1 MTFCKKISPHG
12 GVVVSDSTRKWEY
25 DLVVAG
31 GGTAGSVCAISAA
44 REGLRV
50 AVIERNTFL
59 GGIAGGA
66 GLAEMNAAGF
76 RGEPLYG
83 GIEKELFD
91 ELIRRGAAEYHF
103 GVPMSSNPD
112 VKIDRLRYN
121 PEILK
126 IVLEEKAVA
135 EGVDIFYETNMSGA
149 EEREEACLLRADG
162 TDESHLFCSKYMV
175 DATGNGR
182 LVRKL
187 GYETAKQAPESLAVS
202 TLGFRLSGVDFSPLQ
217 KAIACGDLGPTI
229 SQGYERGIL
238 KGRILAFSPIPGTDD
253 VSVNVTRAKLDHED
267 TASLT
272 NGIIFSRRQI
282 DEVLAFIKQHVPGL
296 SRAYISSI
304 ASIMGVRD
312 SRRLV
317 GRYCLTMEDLE
328 SMRVFDDAVAI
339 GCYPMDVHGPAT
351 NSVVWKMLP
360 GVYGIPF
367 GSLLPKES
375 RRTLVAGKCI
385 SADER
390 AFAAVRVM
398 PIMMNVGE
406 SAGYAVAL
414 AHRKGISLSDI
425 DGAELHRMLREK
437 GIRFQGK

>member
-1 MTFCKKISPHG
+1 MP
-12 GVVVSDSTRKWEY
+12 DSIRKWEY

-76 RGEPLYG
+76 DGKPLYG

-126 IVLEEKAVA
+126 IVLEEKATA
-135 EGVDIFYETNMSGA
+135 EGVDIFYETSLSCA
-149 EEREEACLLRADG
+149 EELEESCLLRAG
-162 TDESHLFCSKYMV
+162 GMDEPHLFHSKYMV
-175 DATGNGR
+175 DATGNCR
-182 LVRKL
+182 LVGKL
-187 GYETAKQAPESLAVS
+187 GYETAKPAPDSLAVS
-202 TLGFRLSGVDFSPLQ
+202 TLGFRLSGVDTPLLQ
-217 KAIACGDLGPTI
+217 NAIARGALGLVI

-272 NGIIFSRRQI
+272 GGIISSRKQI
-282 DEVLAFIKQHVPGL
+282 DDVLVFIKENVPGL

-317 GRYCLTMEDLE
+317 GRYCLTIEDLE

-339 GCYPMDVHGPAT
+339 GCYPMDVHDPAT

-360 GVYGIPF
+360 GVYSIPL
-367 GSLLPKES
+367 GSLLPKGS
-375 RRTLVAGKCI
+375 RRTLVVGKCI
-385 SADER
+385 SADEK

-406 SAGYAVAL
+406 SAGYAAAL
-414 AHRKGISLSDI
+414 AYRKGMSVSDI
-425 DGAELHRMLREK
+425 DGTELHKMLQKRD
-437 GIRFQGK
+437 IRFQGK